1 MTNYYF
7 VSLSVYSQI
16 YTINDEFSIK
26 TETNLLAF
34 YNINIGILTS
44 QCFFAL

>member
-7 VSLSVYSQI
+7 VSLSVFSQN
-16 YTINDEFSIK
+16 YTIYDEFSTK

-34 YNINIGILTS
+34 YNINITILTS
-44 QCFFAL
+44 QRFFAL